1 MKTWNK
7 IIKKNIRG
15 GNPVKR
21 IRWMTRTFDAYG
33 NKIRRWFFRGM
44 IHRTDGPAVIFS
56 DPSGKIFRQEWWIK
70 DQIHRIS
77 APAVIEVD
85 ADGNVYEEWWI
96 KNNLYRKEGP
106 FFYRR

>member
-15 GNPVKR
+15 GKPVKR
-21 IRWMTRTFDAYG
+21 IRWMTRTFDPYG
-33 NKIRRWFFRGM
+33 NKVRKWFFRGM
-44 IHRTDGPAVIFS
+44 IHRTDGPAVIFT

-85 ADGNVYEEWWI
+85 ADGNVYEEWWL
-96 KNNLYRKEGP
+96 NNQLYRKEGP
-106 FFYRR
+106 FFNRR